1 MDAGVQTL
9 VMGVSAFL
17 GLLFAALAFMNF
29 RNFKKRSGLLKR
41 AQEMTGS
48 VNGRVSEL
56 VTVRRSNRSF
66 RWKNEYPVV
75 SYQVNGKEYTVSL
88 DFAEKRKGSYSLGET
103 YRVNYVPS
111 DPSCCG
117 GVPQATGEQPR
128 KGSGRDGGALSVPV
142 QYCVFPSHS
151 IRPRT

>member
-9 VMGVSAFL
+9 VMGVSAVL

-75 SYQVNGKEYTVSL
+75 SYQVNGKPGL
-88 DFAEKRKGSYSLGET
+88 R
-103 YRVNYVPS
+103 
-111 DPSCCG
+111 
-117 GVPQATGEQPR
+117 
-128 KGSGRDGGALSVPV
+128 
-142 QYCVFPSHS
+142 
-151 IRPRT
+151 

>member
-41 AQEMTGS
+41 AQEMTGG

-111 DPSCCG
+111 DPSCCI
-117 GVPQATGEQPR
+117 VEEFR
-128 KGSGRDGGALSVPV
+128 KQLESSRVRALAGMVV
-142 QYCVFPSHS
+142 LCLFLFNIVFSLL
-151 IRPRT
+151 TQ